1 MIAINHTYLNGRED
15 PVGDHSDDTC
25 FVCRKHRGEASIPG
39 GIIFES
45 DLIVISHAQFLGDE
59 KEHYLGHLF
68 VETKRHVAELGDL
81 TPEEAREV
89 GLWVSR
95 ASKALMHVLNMEHV
109 YAFAIIDG
117 VPHVHIHV
125 IGRYPGAPREY
136 WGAKVDEWPAAPK
149 GDEATIAR
157 VAEKVRDYLSTQTK
171 D

>member
-1 MIAINHTYLNGRED
+1 
-15 PVGDHSDDTC
+15 VGIHSVDTC
-25 FVCRKHRGEASIPG
+25 LVCRKHRGETSAPG

-68 VETKRHVAELGDL
+68 VETRRHVGELGDL

-95 ASKALMHVLNMEHV
+95 SAKALTEVLEVEHV

-117 VPHVHIHV
+117 CPHVHIHV

-136 WGAKVDEWPAAPK
+136 WGAKVDEWPGAPK
-149 GDEATIAR
+149 GNENAIADL
-157 VAEKVRDYLSTQTK
+157 AEQVRSWLEIHPA
-171 D
+171 